1 MIKNSRNLFAYAL
14 AGVLALGLASER
26 LAAQQ
31 TADLILHNG
40 KILTVDANFSIGQAI
55 AVRGNRIAA
64 VGTDQQILAM
74 KGTNT
79 KVLDLKG
86 RTVIPGLIH
95 THIHLNDEAES
106 NYGGYIGFEGMKAYP
121 IAWGAVRSV
130 QDALNQ
136 VRGVFEKYKFPAG
149 EWIYFGSSNTPGGGG
164 EGGGGGAAAQT
175 MSVML
180 DGMNRYELDKVTP
193 NNPVVMGFTWPNVN
207 GVLVNSKAIDIIWP
221 QHGDFFKKYGRY
233 WIDATGQ
240 PEGHLESPGLRW
252 ALEQLPEPEPPVVAG
267 IFKMMNDEQIAE
279 GITTIS
285 TRLPVYAENAFK
297 WMEQQGLLQVRMAYG
312 FETYFGRM
320 DEAGAGLK
328 EAGAQM
334 GKGSDWVWPI
344 SAAPSAIDGS
354 GARMCV
360 AASRVDV
367 ASNLDKWWGGN
378 GQCLQDIEYK
388 GPKGAPIAGN
398 YFREFMEMMAR
409 DGARLAN
416 THAAGD
422 RSVKLTLNLMEQ
434 MQQRY
439 GKDSTKYW
447 ALDHCRLVDPTDMPR
462 AAQLGLMFSCE
473 FSLGGEEAVRTY
485 GDKVA
490 NSFPSPA
497 KTMLN
502 NNVIVA
508 NENGGFQG
516 LEVSITRKDSRGKV
530 WAPQERLTRQEA
542 LIVGIRNG
550 AYYTLRGDKLGSLE
564 VGKLADLVV
573 LDKDYM
579 TMPEDD
585 IGELKTL
592 WTVVDGKPVF
602 ADPSFVAEYG
612 RTVTAPGTLVSTLAD
627 LRLRRKSQQGIA
639 RR

>member
-1 MIKNSRNLFAYAL
+1 MFRRLTICLIVVLLS
-14 AGVLALGLASER
+14 AGWVQ
-26 LAAQQ
+26 AQQ
-31 TADLILHNG
+31 PATIIVHNG
-40 KILTVDANFSIGQAI
+40 KILTTNSSFAVAQAMAI
-55 AVRGNRIAA
+55 RGNQIAA
-64 VGTDQQILAM
+64 VGTDAEVLAM
-74 KGTNT
+74 RGPNTN
-79 KVLDLKG
+79 VVDLKG

-95 THIHLNDEAES
+95 THIHINDEAES
-106 NYGGYIGFEGMKAYP
+106 TYGGYIGFEGMKAYP
-121 IAWGAVRSV
+121 IAWGAVRTV

-136 VRGVFEKYKFPAG
+136 VRGVMEKYKFAPG
-149 EWIYFGSSNTPGGGG
+149 EWIYFGSANGGGGGGGG
-164 EGGGGGAAAQT
+164 EGGDAAAAQT

-221 QHGDFFKKYGRY
+221 QHGDFFKRYGRY
-233 WIDATGQ
+233 WIDSRGQ

-252 ALEQLPEPEPPVVAG
+252 ALERLPEPEPPVVAG
-267 IFKMMNDEQIAE
+267 ILKMANDEQIAE

-297 WMEQQGLLQVRMAYG
+297 WMEEHGLLQVRMAYG

-320 DEAGAGLK
+320 DDEGAGLK

-360 AASRVDV
+360 AASRVDT
-367 ASNLDKWWGGN
+367 ASSLDKWWGGN

-439 GKDSTKYW
+439 GKESTKNW

-497 KTMLN
+497 KTMIK

-516 LEVSITRKDSRGKV
+516 LEVSITRKDNRGKV
-530 WAPQERLTRQEA
+530 WAPQERLTREEA
-542 LIVGIRNG
+542 LMVASLNG
-550 AYYTLRGDKLGSLE
+550 AKYTLRGDKLGSLE
-564 VGKLADLVV
+564 VGKLADFVV

-579 TMPEDD
+579 TIPEDTISD
-585 IGELKTL
+585 MKAL

-602 ADPSFVAEYG
+602 ADPTFVAENS
-612 RTVTAPGTLVSTLAD
+612 RKVTGPGTIVSTLAD
-627 LRLRRKSQQGIA
+627 LRLRRKTQQGVA

>member
-1 MIKNSRNLFAYAL
+1 MSVQFTRHLLGVIAIAL
-14 AGVLALGLASER
+14 TAGWLQ
-26 LAAQQ
+26 AQQ
-31 TADLILHNG
+31 PATMVLHNG
-40 KILTVDANFSIGQAI
+40 KILTVDNSMTVAQAI
-55 AVRGNRIAA
+55 ALRGNQIAA
-64 VGTDQQILAM
+64 VGTDAQVMALPRAE
-74 KGTNT
+74 NA
-79 KVLDLKG
+79 VVVDLKG

-95 THIHLNDEAES
+95 THIHINDEAEN

-121 IAWGAVRSV
+121 IAWGAVRTV

-136 VRGVFEKYKFPAG
+136 VRGVMEKYKFAPG
-149 EWIYFGSSNTPGGGG
+149 EWVYFGSAS
-164 EGGGGGAAAQT
+164 GGGGGSGGGGAAAAAQT

-221 QHGDFFKKYGRY
+221 EHGNFFKTYGRY
-233 WIDATGQ
+233 WIDQRGQ

-252 ALEQLPEPEPPVVAG
+252 ALEKLPEPEPPVVAG
-267 IFKMMNDEQIAE
+267 ILKMMNDEQVAE

-285 TRLPVYAENAFK
+285 TRLPVYAEAAFK
-297 WMEQQGLLQVRMAYG
+297 WMETQGLLNVRMAYG

-320 DEAGAGLK
+320 DGGAGLK

-360 AASRVDV
+360 AASRVDT
-367 ASNLDKWWGGN
+367 ASSLDKWWGGN

-388 GPKGAPIAGN
+388 GPKGAPISGN

-422 RSVKLTLNLMEQ
+422 RSVKLTMNLMEQ

-439 GKDSTKYW
+439 GKDSTKAW

-485 GDKVA
+485 GEKVA
-490 NSFPSPA
+490 HSYPSPA
-497 KTMLN
+497 KTMLKN
-502 NNVIVA
+502 NIIVA
-508 NENGGFQG
+508 NEMGGFQG
-516 LEVSITRKDSRGKV
+516 LETSITRKDRNGKV
-530 WAPQERLTRQEA
+530 WAPQERLTREEA
-542 LIVGIRNG
+542 LIVSIRNG

-579 TMPEDD
+579 TIPEDD
-585 IGELKTL
+585 IGELKAL
-592 WTVVDGKPVF
+592 WTIVDGKPVF
-602 ADPSFVAEYG
+602 ADPTFVAENG
-612 RTVTAPGTLVSTLAD
+612 RKVVGTGTLVSTLDD